1 MSTYICIDLKS
12 FYASVECVERGLD
25 SMESNLV
32 VADPTRGGG
41 AICLAVSPHLKAL
54 GVRNR
59 CRIFEIP
66 KDIDY
71 ITAMPRMKKYI
82 EYSANIYEI
91 YLKYVSKDD
100 IHVYSIDEAFLDVTN
115 YLSLYK
121 KNPKEL
127 ALTIMNDIYD
137 NYGIRA
143 TAGIGTNLYLCK
155 VALDIIAKHAP
166 DFIGILD
173 EDSYKEKLW
182 YYEPLSDF
190 WQIGTGISNRLHRL
204 NIHNMYELS
213 IHDERELF
221 KEFGIN
227 ARLLIDHSKGIE
239 PTTIKEIKEYKPKH
253 KSISNSQI
261 LFKDYNKDD
270 ALKVL
275 IEMLDIVYLELIRIN
290 KYTSCISFYVGYSKD
305 IISPL
310 SLSRKI
316 DSTDSFQV
324 LLRCLIDNYNRYVS
338 NSYSIRRLGIT
349 LSSLCS
355 GSVQLDLF
363 NKNDNEEGIG
373 HAINEIKDKYG
384 KNYLFRGVSLEENAT
399 ALKRNRLIGGHN
411 AE

>member
-166 DFIGILD
+166 DFIGMLD

>member
-71 ITAMPRMKKYI
+71 ITAVPRMKKYI

-91 YLKYVSKDD
+91 YLKYISKDD

-115 YLSLYK
+115 YLKLYRK
-121 KNPKEL
+121 SPKDL

-137 NYGIRA
+137 KYGIRA

-155 VALDIIAKHAP
+155 IALDIIAKHAP

-173 EDSYKEKLW
+173 EDSYKEQLW
-182 YYEPLSDF
+182 FYEPLSDF

-261 LFKDYNKDD
+261 LFKDYNKED

-305 IISPL
+305 VISPL

-324 LLRCLIDNYNRYVS
+324 LLKCLIDNYNKYVS
-338 NSYSIRRLGIT
+338 NTYKIRRLGIT
-349 LSSLCS
+349 LSCLCS
-355 GSVQLDLF
+355 SSVQLNLF
-363 NKNDNEEGIG
+363 SKNDCEEEIG
-373 HAINEIKDKYG
+373 HAINEVKDKYG

>member
-261 LFKDYNKDD
+261 LFKDYNKED

-324 LLRCLIDNYNRYVS
+324 LLKCLIDNYNRYVS

>member
-71 ITAMPRMKKYI
+71 ITAVPRMKKYI

-91 YLKYVSKDD
+91 YLKYISKDD

-115 YLSLYK
+115 YLKLYRK
-121 KNPKEL
+121 SPKDL

-137 NYGIRA
+137 KYGIRA

-155 VALDIIAKHAP
+155 IALDIIAKHAP

-173 EDSYKEKLW
+173 EDSYKEQLW
-182 YYEPLSDF
+182 FYEPLSDF

-221 KEFGIN
+221 LWCN
-227 ARLLIDHSKGIE
+227 W
-239 PTTIKEIKEYKPKH
+239 
-253 KSISNSQI
+253 
-261 LFKDYNKDD
+261 
-270 ALKVL
+270 
-275 IEMLDIVYLELIRIN
+275 
-290 KYTSCISFYVGYSKD
+290 
-305 IISPL
+305 
-310 SLSRKI
+310 
-316 DSTDSFQV
+316 
-324 LLRCLIDNYNRYVS
+324 
-338 NSYSIRRLGIT
+338 
-349 LSSLCS
+349 
-355 GSVQLDLF
+355 
-363 NKNDNEEGIG
+363 
-373 HAINEIKDKYG
+373 
-384 KNYLFRGVSLEENAT
+384 
-399 ALKRNRLIGGHN
+399 
-411 AE
+411 